1 MSMPV
6 SRETLTA
13 IVTGRVQR
21 VGFRQ
26 FCQAHAQQ
34 LGLVG
39 FARNDDDGTVEV
51 VASGPRPALDQ
62 FVTSIQKGNVLI
74 QVTRMHL
81 AWGPRADLPTTFEIR

>member
-6 SRETLTA
+6 SLETLTA

-39 FARNDDDGTVEV
+39 FARNDDDGSVEV
-51 VASGPRPALDQ
+51 VVQGPRPALDAFIASVRQ
-62 FVTSIQKGNVLI
+62 GNALI
-74 QVTRMHL
+74 HVTRMRL
-81 AWGPRADLPTTFEIR
+81 EWGPRADLPTTFEIR